1 MSGVANFENNLLEF
15 FAGRGDF
22 ADFGIEV
29 MRTKFHWC
37 PPTEIAQKYGIDL
50 TGSRYQATIDL
61 KQKFTNEWRHLEE
74 RNAPLDQFELV
85 AKDVL
90 AWGGINSCLAS
101 TIARYCHEAL
111 NPPTKDFPMHGIASR
126 SKILSIAKP
135 DQYAIM
141 DARVV
146 ATINTISLMVCPTR
160 GAPFPYLPSRNSNLK
175 HLKRTNSHAAGGA
188 YSRYLSLLQ
197 AVSGRLDKEGIR
209 HTFSELE
216 MALFQAAPCMV
227 RRWKLG

>member
-1 MSGVANFENNLLEF
+1 MAYFEDKLIEF

-22 ADFGIEV
+22 ANFGIEV
-29 MRTKFHWC
+29 VRTEFDWRL
-37 PPTEIAQKYGIDL
+37 PTKIAQKYGTDI

-61 KQKFTNEWRHLEE
+61 KQKFTKEWQRLEAE
-74 RNAPLDQFELV
+74 AEPLDHFVSL
-85 AKDVL
+85 AKDIL
-90 AWGGINSCLAS
+90 KWGGIN
-101 TIARYCHEAL
+101 RYLEKNINQYCEETL
-111 NPPTKDFPMHGIASR
+111 NPPMRDFPINGIASR

-209 HTFSELE
+209 HTFTELE
-216 MALFQAAPCMV
+216 MALFQAAPCIV
-227 RRWKLG
+227 QRWNRSES